1 MLTATLQ
8 CNLPVLAAPL
18 SQNDTGIDQAVYVPA
33 AGAHPAFIAGV
44 RGGYVLKFDPGTGAY
59 QSAARFCS
67 PNFGDGAICYD
78 SDHDKLIASFWN
90 EQSAKSESHDA
101 RGLYKINPA
110 TLAVELFT
118 SSASLGTNIPEAIHN
133 LLYFN
138 ATAAAASSNPTSAGL
153 WAAAPNLRQFDPV
166 TFLPGTVDPG
176 PVAAGAYYPIWT
188 DLAMDLNLGN
198 AFQTEPI
205 TQRVLQQPGAQQW
218 YTNTAGSPHATT
230 SGNFDAYGVC
240 VFLPPASSQSLL
252 NFFYYYSILYITT
265 RDGKVYY
272 YATNTPYLTPTF
284 DAWNPI
290 TLPTSTVTP
299 VAYHI
304 RYNPFNGKIYV
315 PDVAG
320 NQVYVIAP
328 NWDIASIVPSPYY
341 TLTVTNPITATY
353 TGFDSPID
361 VVFTPS
367 GSFAVQQGL
376 VGLKQFE

>member
-1 MLTATLQ
+1 
-8 CNLPVLAAPL
+8 
-18 SQNDTGIDQAVYVPA
+18 
-33 AGAHPAFIAGV
+33 
-44 RGGYVLKFDPGTGAY
+44 
-59 QSAARFCS
+59 
-67 PNFGDGAICYD
+67 
-78 SDHDKLIASFWN
+78 
-90 EQSAKSESHDA
+90 
-101 RGLYKINPA
+101 
-110 TLAVELFT
+110 
-118 SSASLGTNIPEAIHN
+118 
-133 LLYFN
+133 
-138 ATAAAASSNPTSAGL
+138 
-153 WAAAPNLRQFDPV
+153 
-166 TFLPGTVDPG
+166 
-176 PVAAGAYYPIWT
+176 
-188 DLAMDLNLGN
+188 MDITYGN

-205 TQRVLQQPGAQQW
+205 TQRVLQQPGSQQW

-240 VFLPPASSQSLL
+240 VFLPPASSQPAL
-252 NFFYYYSILYITT
+252 NFFFYYSILYITT

-272 YATNTPYLTPTF
+272 YATNTPYLATF

-320 NQVYVIAP
+320 NQVTVIAP
-328 NWDIASIVPSPYY
+328 NWAIVPSQNY